1 MDHGE
6 TRPFRL
12 LIIAASGH
20 PLLAWLQGRSGW
32 EIVHCATV
40 ETAVEEH
47 HRQRAALIVAAP
59 TVTGSSWCEALAR
72 LGGVPLVAVLEDA
85 ADADEAVA
93 NGASDFLVPPL
104 TEGAVRSR
112 FGAAFVSA
120 AERASLLRA
129 FDLAGVS
136 VEITDRQGRLM
147 HVGEAFEKQT
157 GWSFAE
163 AVGRT
168 PRELIRSHVHP
179 DKFHDAIWSKLASG
193 HAWRGSFTSKRRDG
207 SLFTHNTAVVP
218 ICDEQGMRSLI
229 AVKQET
235 TEHERSAERYRVLME
250 SADDAILLGDM
261 QTAEFVEVNPAA
273 CRMFGYQASELR
285 GMTGPML
292 TAPGQDDL
300 VKAVSR
306 AMVERGRSW
315 QPNVK
320 LVRRDGSC
328 FHGETRMTVF
338 EVAGKKLYTAIV
350 RDVSERVMREDALA
364 RSYQEIHEA
373 QAQVVHQGRLA
384 AVGELAAGVAHEINN
399 PSSYIML
406 NLVEARRLVATLPP
420 GPSSPSTE
428 LAGLVEESIDGVRRI
443 ATIVKDLRTFG
454 RLDADEPALLD
465 MNDVVRVACRM
476 AQNELRHRADLTM
489 DLAQTRAVHGHSGKL
504 CQIVI
509 NLLVNAAHAL
519 DGATRSERRVVVR
532 TRAVDDG
539 VAVEVS
545 DTGAGMPP
553 EVRARVFEPFF
564 TTKQRGQ
571 GTGLGLALCA
581 KIAAEH
587 GGRIDIDS
595 EEGRGTT
602 VVLWLPASI
611 EAAPASVSRPALS
624 SSPPPALAARPRILV
639 IDDEPLVLK
648 SLARALRSFGDV
660 TACRGGKAALIELA
674 AGVMVDVVVC
684 DLMMPDLDGPAT
696 YQAIA
701 ASWPA
706 LRGRFVFCTGG
717 VFTPRAHEFMTS
729 VEAPI
734 LSKPVTPEVLERAI
748 GKVLA
753 HATPLLAAAE

>member
-1 MDHGE
+1 MDPGE

-12 LIIAASGH
+12 LVIAAPAH
-20 PLLAWLQGRSGW
+20 PLLALLPARPGW
-32 EIVHCATV
+32 EVVHCTSIEASV
-40 ETAVEEH
+40 AEH
-47 HRQRAALIVAAP
+47 HRRRAALIVAAP
-59 TVTGSSWCEALAR
+59 TAAGSSWCEALAR
-72 LGGVPLVAVLEDA
+72 LGGVPLLAVLDES

-93 NGASDFLVPPL
+93 NGASDFLAPPL
-104 TEGAVRSR
+104 DEPVVRAR
-112 FGAAFVSA
+112 LGAAMLAA

-136 VEITDRQGRLM
+136 VEITDRQGRFM

-157 GWSFAE
+157 GWSFEE

-179 DKFHDAIWSKLASG
+179 DKFHDAIWSTLASG
-193 HAWRGSFTSKRRDG
+193 RAWSGSFTSKRRDG
-207 SLFTHNTAVVP
+207 TLFNHRTAVVP
-218 ICDEQGMRSLI
+218 ICDERGMRSLI

-235 TEHERSAERYRVLME
+235 TELERSAERYRVLME
-250 SADDAILLGDM
+250 SADDAILLADLESA
-261 QTAEFVEVNPAA
+261 QFVEVNPAA
-273 CRMFGYQASELR
+273 CRMFGYEAGELR
-285 GMTGPML
+285 GLTATGL
-292 TAPGQDDL
+292 IAPGQEDL
-300 VKAVSR
+300 ATAISR
-306 AMVERGRSW
+306 ALLERGRSW

-320 LVRRDGSC
+320 LQRRDGSC

-338 EVAGKKLYTAIV
+338 EAAGKKLYTAVI

-406 NLVEARRLVATLPP
+406 NLIEARRLVATLPP
-420 GPSSPSTE
+420 GPASPATE

-476 AQNELRHRADLTM
+476 AQNELRHRAELSM

-519 DGATRSERRVVVR
+519 DGATRAERRVSVR

-539 VAVEVS
+539 VAVEVR

-564 TTKQRGQ
+564 TTKQTGQ
-571 GTGLGLALCA
+571 GTGLGLPLCA

-587 GGRIDIDS
+587 GGRIDIES
-595 EEGRGTT
+595 EEGCGTT
-602 VVLWLPASI
+602 VTLWLPASI
-611 EAAPASVSRPALS
+611 EVAPASTSRRASLPVPALT
-624 SSPPPALAARPRILV
+624 ARPRILV

-648 SLARALRSFGDV
+648 SLARALRSFGEV
-660 TACRGGKAALIELA
+660 TACRGGRAAMVELC
-674 AGVMVDVVVC
+674 AGLMVDVVVC

-696 YQAIA
+696 YQAIT

-706 LRGRFVFCTGG
+706 LRERFVFCTGG
-717 VFTPRAHEFMTS
+717 VFTPRAHEFMNS
-729 VEAPI
+729 VQSPF
-734 LSKPVTPEVLERAI
+734 LSKPVTLDALERAI
-748 GKVLA
+748 SRVIAGAV
-753 HATPLLAAAE
+753 PLRAAAE